1 MQIAILE
8 LPVVYGDQPAIAHQ
22 LRYERIVF
30 FPGAVAPVN
39 AVGPR
44 KASNLL
50 HPLTGAGS
58 SIGNHSGYVTV
69 RRVKSARIY
78 DLGPRV
84 GACGDNGS
92 FPK

>member
-1 MQIAILE
+1 MGISPPSRTQF
-8 LPVVYGDQPAIAHQ
+8 
-22 LRYERIVF
+22 RYEGVVF
-30 FPGAVAPVN
+30 LPGAVAPVN

-69 RRVKSARIY
+69 RRVKCARIY
-78 DLGPRV
+78 DLRVRV
-84 GACGDNGS
+84 GAYGDNGRFS
-92 FPK
+92 